1 MKTYHT
7 RGFSLTEVMIAMAIS
22 GLIMTAVL
30 STVIFITRS
39 SKRVANYNDME
50 TETARSLEV
59 LAREIRMATA
69 VNCTPVSTSALHIL
83 SAIRLRVPDEETN
96 PSSPTEYQVDYWF
109 RTEINGSIS
118 FVRQQVGSTATKIL
132 VRDIDPARDHNF
144 VRYDQA
150 PSNAINDYS
159 TNQLQLMMTIQPNTH
174 GLIAATSQRVIS
186 AYFVLRN
193 R

>member
-1 MKTYHT
+1 MKSHLT
-7 RGFSLTEVMIAMAIS
+7 RGFSLTEVLIAMTIS
-22 GLIMTAVL
+22 GLIMASVL
-30 STVIFITRS
+30 STVLLITRS
-39 SKRVANYNDME
+39 STRVANYNDME

-83 SAIRLRVPDEETN
+83 SAIRLRVPDEETI
-96 PSSPTEYQVDYWF
+96 PSSPTEYQVDYRF
-109 RTEINGSIS
+109 RTESNGSIS
-118 FVRQQVGSTATKIL
+118 FVRQQVGSTAVKVL
-132 VRDIDPARDHNF
+132 VRDIDPARAHNF
-144 VRYDQA
+144 IRYDKA
-150 PSNAINDYS
+150 PGHAPNDYS

-174 GLIAATSQRVIS
+174 GLVAATSQRVIS